1 VRGEW
6 RSQATLFGLPV
17 VHVKWRGT
25 PDRVA
30 IGIVAVGPVA
40 CGVVA
45 IGWLGALGPIACA
58 PFMAVGLL
66 FGAGLLRLGWLGG
79 SHGLAAI
86 ALWFSVGVLFLGA
99 ASDLWERLRRFFRGP
114 IVCGRVV
121 AKATVRELTSSTD
134 CVQYDVSSFGHQ
146 RGCDFEVVPHDGSP
160 PVYVPTEE
168 LQLVLRQ
175 RAGYLYV
182 GWIAPGD
189 TVAIIGEIE
198 TRADPTGAPH
208 GYRQPPLRRV
218 LVRAAVT
225 DYDVG
230 LTRSLLVGW
239 FLLALA
245 YLGGAVVATGLLLGR

>member
-6 RSQATLFGLPV
+6 RSKATLFGLPV

-30 IGIVAVGPVA
+30 SGIVAVGPVA

-58 PFMAVGLL
+58 PFMAVGLV
-66 FGAGLLRLGWLGG
+66 FGAGLVRLGWLGG

-86 ALWFSVGVLFLGA
+86 PIWFIVGVLFLGA
-99 ASDLWERLRRFFRGP
+99 ASDLWERLGRFFRGP
-114 IVCGRVV
+114 IVGGRVV
-121 AKATVRELTSSTD
+121 AKDTVRELTSSTD
-134 CVQYDVSSFGHQ
+134 CVQYDASRIGHQ
-146 RGCDFEVVPHDGSP
+146 RGCDFEVAPHDGSE
-160 PVYVPTEE
+160 PVFVLTEKLE
-168 LQLVLRQ
+168 LVLRQ
-175 RAGYLYV
+175 RPGYVDL

-189 TVAIIGEIE
+189 AVAIIGEIE
-198 TRADPTGAPH
+198 TRADPAGPPH

-218 LVRAAVT
+218 LVRGTVT

-230 LTRSLLVGW
+230 LTRSLLIGW
-239 FLLALA
+239 FLLAAA
-245 YLGGAVVATGLLLGR
+245 YLGGVLAAICLLLRG